1 MARITEKENKESIND
16 DTGPLSEREEHDDP
30 LRACSPPVNPTV
42 SLSGRR
48 KRSIP
53 PLFSVFEKAFSI
65 FAHSGDNTA
74 PAPLSD
80 PKLDNAEPITPN
92 PSSAAAAASPL
103 SVATPVDAQDDSLR
117 TTLPRT
123 QRTARAPQSEDSTP
137 PASGL
142 SSEEAVS
149 NAPLHTVSP
158 TLFKR
163 DEISPELSTDPKET
177 IKIKILL
184 TPFSEEKMGL
194 HTILRSVSDTPED
207 LALQT
212 GKVVHSR
219 VPRGEDSILKFLKQS
234 KALSDTFTINLESPP
249 TPTKEDPEDIPMMI
263 IKTISDEDIQTMRQ
277 EQVKIASFITQ
288 AIAAAEPVLAHV
300 STIAVLVYTSKAK
313 LAQFYA
319 KFGQAA
325 GSALPDASLT
335 AVPSARD
342 ITPPR
347 DAPAAPG
354 VVNSPSQDS
363 EFTLGSDSDDGL
375 GFVVA
380 AGIGASAASVAAARA
395 VARGEEGFAAA
406 MEAGFEA
413 LIDDVV
419 VLAAAAA

>member
-1 MARITEKENKESIND
+1 M
-16 DTGPLSEREEHDDP
+16 
-30 LRACSPPVNPTV
+30 
-42 SLSGRR
+42 
-48 KRSIP
+48 
-53 PLFSVFEKAFSI
+53 
-65 FAHSGDNTA
+65 
-74 PAPLSD
+74 
-80 PKLDNAEPITPN
+80 
-92 PSSAAAAASPL
+92 
-103 SVATPVDAQDDSLR
+103 
-117 TTLPRT
+117 
-123 QRTARAPQSEDSTP
+123 
-137 PASGL
+137 
-142 SSEEAVS
+142 
-149 NAPLHTVSP
+149 SP
-158 TLFKR
+158 TFFNS
-163 DEISPELSTDPKET
+163 DEISPELSTNPKES

-184 TPFSEEKMGL
+184 TAFSEEKMGL

-212 GKVVHSR
+212 GKIVHSR

-234 KALSDTFTINLESPP
+234 KALSETFTINLESLP

-277 EQVKIASFITQ
+277 EQVQIASFITQ
-288 AIAAAEPVLAHV
+288 VIASAEPVLAHL

-319 KFGQAA
+319 KFGQTA

-342 ITPPR
+342 ITPPH
-347 DAPAAPG
+347 DAPAAPS